1 MATNQRENARKEKKQ
16 KRDRKI
22 KAVIWAVLIFLMVAL
37 LGMKLA
43 EVDYSGLGSKIFG
56 NITSQA
62 TGQSKSIMLDSSK
75 DVKTAD
81 VNGKL
86 NVLTDTSY
94 TVYNPADSTAQYS
107 YVHGYANPCI
117 SYAGN
122 YTCLFDQGGARI
134 RLDSNSGAIYESTL
148 DNSILCADVANNG
161 NIIYATNGKNSKST
175 VVLVNKSLKK
185 LLQFDVSEG
194 FVTSVAVDS
203 SGKKCAYAVVN
214 SKNADFVTTVYT
226 INAGDEKPI
235 ASFEFVSSSVIDLSY
250 SSSALFVVCD
260 NNVTVV
266 KNQKKAQTVFDNNSV
281 VAVNYTYT
289 DKNQLVFVYADYAQ
303 ATENKVAYIS
313 SNGKIKTTFNLDQ
326 RVKYI
331 HSSSN
336 EITVLFDDKINV
348 YSLSKG
354 EQKTTLSC
362 NDSVNSVVKM
372 SSTIYVQHQ
381 QIIDAVNS

>member
-16 KRDRKI
+16 KKDRKI
-22 KAVIWAVLIFLMVAL
+22 KAIIWAVLIILMVAL

-43 EVDYSGLGSKIFG
+43 EVDYSGIGSKFFG
-56 NITSQA
+56 NIASQA
-62 TGQSKSIMLDSSK
+62 TGQTKTIMLDSSK
-75 DVKTAD
+75 DVKMQD

-86 NVLTDTSY
+86 NVLTDSSY
-94 TVYNPADSTAQYS
+94 TVYNPADSSVQYS
-107 YVHGYANPCI
+107 FVHGYANACMAT
-117 SYAGN
+117 AGN

-134 RLDSNSGAIYESTL
+134 RLDSNSGAVYESTL
-148 DNSILCADVANNG
+148 DNAILCADVANNG
-161 NIIYATNGKNSKST
+161 NIIYATDGENSKST

-185 LLQFDVSEG
+185 LLQLDVSEG

-226 INAGDEKPI
+226 INAGDDKPV
-235 ASFEFVSSSVIDLSY
+235 ASFEFVSSCVIDLSY

-260 NNVTVV
+260 NNVSVV
-266 KNQKKAQTVFDNNSV
+266 KNQKKIKTVFENSNI

-289 DKNQLVFVYADYAQ
+289 DNNQLIFVYADYAQ
-303 ATENKVAYIS
+303 ATENKVAYIN
-313 SNGKIKTTFNLDQ
+313 SNGKIKTDFSLNQ
-326 RVKYI
+326 KVKYI

-336 EITVLFDDKINV
+336 DITVLFDDKINV

-354 EQKTTLSC
+354 EQKSTLSC
-362 NDSVNSVVKM
+362 DDSVNCAVKM
-372 SSTIYVQHQ
+372 SSTIYAQHQ
-381 QIIDAVNS
+381 QLIDALDG